1 MHVAHMSENTAETWV
16 CDVCGHYWLKGENK
30 PTHCASSKCRSRK
43 WNAGTGKR
51 SLQVEREV
59 MLHREEGSDA
69 YTVEFLSGDDVQ
81 GVLEYAHQG
90 RWPQMQDDI
99 DAWRKN
105 GIVPAEAAL

>member
-1 MHVAHMSENTAETWV
+1 V
-16 CDVCGHYWLKGENK
+16 
-30 PTHCASSKCRSRK
+30 
-43 WNAGTGKR
+43 
-51 SLQVEREV
+51 
-59 MLHREEGSDA
+59 LHREEGSDA

>member
-1 MHVAHMSENTAETWV
+1 MATDTRAAWV
-16 CDVCGHYWLKGENK
+16 CDVCGHEWLQGTTV

-51 SLQVEREV
+51 SLQVERDV

-81 GVLEYAHQG
+81 GVMEYAHQG

-105 GIVPAEAAL
+105 GVVPAEAAL